1 MFCSHTSCPSLC
13 QAASPLAVVLLL
25 AHVAHTME
33 VDQTDICLSNE
44 TDLQLVLVLAEVVVS
59 EVR

>member
-1 MFCSHTSCPSLC
+1 
-13 QAASPLAVVLLL
+13 
-25 AHVAHTME
+25 ME